1 MADSQLQPS
10 ARHGRD
16 SLVRSVARA
25 STLLHL
31 LSDRRAYV
39 PLGELASAAGLPK
52 STAHGLLQTLV
63 SERLVE
69 HDPAHGSYR
78 LSPRLVLDATRA
90 DGGR

>member
-1 MADSQLQPS
+1 MADSKLPPRTPR
-10 ARHGRD
+10 AH

-31 LSDRRAYV
+31 LADRASYV

-69 HDPAHGSYR
+69 HDSTCGCYR
-78 LSPRLVLDATRA
+78 LSPRLVLRSGVE
-90 DGGR
+90 DGAR

>member
-1 MADSQLQPS
+1 MADSMLPPRTPS
-10 ARHGRD
+10 AHA
-16 SLVRSVARA
+16 LVRSVVRA

-31 LSDRRAYV
+31 LADRSAYV

-69 HDPAHGSYR
+69 HDPACGRYR
-78 LSPRLVLDATRA
+78 LSPRLVLDA
-90 DGGR
+90 GGEDVRR